1 MFKNREYIRP
11 VLLDAIIV
19 LSILFLGLMINN
31 NTLKSDP
38 VHRNSP
44 VSAFISVSDK
54 SAVSNAYVK
63 FQVYQ
68 KTWILNKDNYNI
80 LAFNRNPF
88 TLSLRT
94 EMNINNFLILRQ
106 SLNKVLQFIRRYHLF
121 PEETDP
127 FPLLG

>member
-1 MFKNREYIRP
+1 MFKNREYLRP
-11 VLLDAIIV
+11 LLLDVIV
-19 LSILFLGLMINN
+19 ILSILFFGLMINN
-31 NTLKSDP
+31 NTLKNEP
-38 VHRNSP
+38 VHNNDP

-54 SAVSNAYVK
+54 SAVSNACAR

-88 TLSLRT
+88 SMNLKT
-94 EMNINNFLILRQ
+94 EMNINSFLILRQ
-106 SLNKVLQFIRRYHLF
+106 SLDKIPQFIRRYHLY
-121 PEETDP
+121 PEETDA